1 MAKDLITF
9 ESVCKSLID
18 EHPDKADDLK
28 TLSDIALVLG
38 VAATAGPLTAIT
50 VAGATPAVIA
60 LTAIGTLANFFAVKD
75 KVHQTVEYL
84 ISKITNKKDD
94 DPLQQMRRMER
105 AYHLICYT
113 AFFEALSRDKELAP
127 LIKKVKLKP
136 DEKVI
141 ILADALKKL
150 PSTTQVM
157 LDAPDRDPYRE
168 HERATLFRFQIDL
181 PHPGDTL
188 QVEREKLQPLYKQ
201 LAMGTE
207 VFFTNLALWQDLHE
221 NERAPIKAALEKLPE
236 NALQRFEAQYYM
248 LATKCEPFAKWLNY
262 KESDKART
270 KLSKIEKKLEELA
283 NTRPQDSDIGLQ
295 KLSVTITNTYQK
307 MVRWPVDKAL
317 QALNHKYQD
326 ILQSPVL
333 DAKDTTT
340 EEGQVSLVYPRI
352 DQIFIPQAFKILHYT
367 NQKQLEPDEVWQNI
381 PERNDLGYF
390 LHHYFLSPASERS
403 PLIILGQPGSG
414 KSLLTKVLAA
424 RMLVS
429 SFTPIR
435 IELRN
440 INAEADIKAQITDQI
455 TYTTGRKLDWGML
468 SEYFEQQPGLILFDG
483 YDELLQATGKVF
495 SGYLRDVE
503 QFQIDQITL
512 GYSPVLAVVT
522 SRINLIDKAEI
533 PPDATIIR
541 LLEFDDAK
549 QNAWINI
556 WNDENSLYFQQA
568 RVKRFALP
576 PNNKEITD
584 LARQPLL
591 LLMLALYDSAGN
603 PLGKTKGKGLNQTR
617 LYDNLLRQFI
627 DRELK
632 KDSATFKN
640 MSEEERK
647 DAIERRMECFG
658 IAAIGMFNRRALH
671 IHARQLDADLKF
683 FHFEDALPGGKRRNL
698 TSAEK
703 LFGSFF
709 FVKLE
714 ATHKFAGR
722 KTASDAQEYNP
733 DSDVA
738 YEFLHNTFGEFLTA
752 DFILRKILYSTYRIH
767 KMSLDRHEQPAL
779 KQALNNPNSDH
790 PGKYWYASLMCTPLF
805 SRPVI
810 ITMMRQWLKD
820 CLQQRKKAR
829 IDNRD
834 EKTFLKNLDMIV
846 ESFLEFVLSKNQLPD
861 IMIGKEPHS
870 FDNLP
875 TLGYLAIY
883 TLNLILL
890 RTMFDPDGYTFVEA
904 DEIVEEGTTQPTLKE
919 RFPSPDGT
927 RAWDRLTFLWR
938 SWFSLETLNG
948 LATIFRAGREGEK
961 IRLTTQLDLPS
972 NSRLEQ
978 IRDVSEALA
987 DDVTAGLS
995 GLLLHDSYQD
1005 SETEIDDIRKRLAS
1019 AKIDMELTPELSIKR
1034 FQHLERE
1041 QADPWK
1047 EVFYIFKSKIRNFG
1061 YKRQSTYI
1069 SLLEQIKRTIYN
1081 FNNITGSK
1089 TEKNINIEVMPSL
1102 IHIIEDYKLAIT
1114 INDLYY
1120 LVRTESLAGICI
1132 EIMNEVDTRDDQ
1144 RIDLIN
1150 LLFEVLKFLRETG
1163 TWSDNTKS
1171 RITEL
1176 QEQILLFHK
1185 GRIPAN
1191 VVIEMLKLVYETGTH
1206 ETLNYFSQHYHSY
1219 LEEMTNPEKSIS
1231 TELAIELVKLTREQG
1246 DQNALDYFF
1255 HYLNRRLKE
1264 RKEVNSEF
1272 AIEVINFAS
1281 EVSNQKTLADF
1292 LNEYVDAI
1300 IKSRSIPIKLL
1311 IRLLKLTGDDGYQ
1324 ILSQYLIVYCRNM
1337 ITEKRDLAQELVTV
1351 MIQFAH
1357 HTDDQDILNHFSGD
1371 YLKDMLQVQQL
1382 IPVELAVELVKLAQA
1397 GNTYDQASI
1406 ESFYHKNIN
1415 ADRCYLDV
1423 LPIGTIVDLRRLAQG
1438 FGDDELV
1445 RKIERKMGL

>member
-28 TLSDIALVLG
+28 TLSDIALALG

-50 VAGATPAVIA
+50 VAGATPAMIA
-60 LTAIGTLANFFAVKD
+60 LTAIGTLANFFAAKD

-84 ISKITNKKDD
+84 VSKITNKKDN

-722 KTASDAQEYNP
+722 KTASDTQEYNP
-733 DSDVA
+733 ESDVA

-752 DFILRKILYSTYRIH
+752 DFILRKVLYSTYRIH

-779 KQALNNPNSDH
+779 KQDLNNPNSDH

-810 ITMMRQWLKD
+810 ITMMQQWLKD

-829 IDNRD
+829 IDIRD
-834 EKTFLKNLDMIV
+834 EKTFLQNLDMIV

-890 RTMFDPDGYTFVEA
+890 RTMFDPNGYTFVEA
-904 DEIVEEGTTQPTLKE
+904 DEIVEEGTTQPMLRE
-919 RFPSPDGT
+919 RFPSLDGT
-927 RAWDRLTFLWR
+927 RAWDRLTYLWR

-948 LATIFRAGREGEK
+948 LATIFRAEREGEK
-961 IRLTTQLDLPS
+961 IRLSMKDITLG

-978 IRDVSEALA
+978 IRDVSQALA
-987 DDVTAGLS
+987 DNVTGGLL
-995 GLLLHDSYQD
+995 GLLLHDSYED
-1005 SETEIDDIRKRLAS
+1005 SEAELDQIREKLKAEEIDSDLS
-1019 AKIDMELTPELSIKR
+1019 MELYTKQLRYLKREKAISAEKFLSL
-1034 FQHLERE
+1034 FD
-1041 QADPWK
+1041 DPL
-1047 EVFYIFKSKIRNFG
+1047 
-1061 YKRQSTYI
+1061 QD
-1069 SLLEQIKRTIYN
+1069 LLAYRTEALTLFLAEMNQTIQDIN
-1081 FNNITGSK
+1081 DFLC
-1089 TEKNINIEVMPSL
+1089 INIEKGGIIQFFEWNKSL
-1102 IHIIEDYKLAIT
+1102 TEIIRFNRNIGNRTILTHITGVYRKIINKKYFTDIEFAKLQIELLKVFQEYGSLSDET
-1114 INDLYY
+1114 F
-1120 LVRTESLAGICI
+1120 ESTQI
-1132 EIMNEVDTRDDQ
+1132 Q
-1144 RIDLIN
+1144 
-1150 LLFEVLKFLRETG
+1150 FLKFYQ
-1163 TWSDNTKS
+1163 D
-1171 RITEL
+1171 
-1176 QEQILLFHK
+1176 
-1185 GRIPAN
+1185 RIPTT
-1191 VVIEMLKLVYETGTH
+1191 VVIEMLRLAYNTGSR
-1206 ETLNYFSQHYHSY
+1206 ETLNYFSQRYHSY
-1219 LEEMTNPEKSIS
+1219 LEEMIDPEKSIS
-1231 TELAIELVKLTREQG
+1231 TELAIELVKLAREQE
-1246 DQNALDYFF
+1246 DQYALSYFLR
-1255 HYLNRRLKE
+1255 YLDRRLEE
-1264 RKEVNSEF
+1264 RREVNSELL
-1272 AIEVINFAS
+1272 IEVIKFAR
-1281 EVSNQKTLADF
+1281 EVSDRETLASF
-1292 LNEYVDAI
+1292 LDKYVHQIFSPRDTLFTQAN
-1300 IKSRSIPIKLL
+1300 IPTQLL
-1311 IRLLKLTGDDGYQ
+1311 IEFLKLAQDDSYPILLEHLKAYCGDM
-1324 ILSQYLIVYCRNM
+1324 LI
-1337 ITEKRDLAQELVTV
+1337 EKRYLPHGLVVV

-1357 HTDDQDILNHFSGD
+1357 RINDQDILNHFSGD